1 MPRKTGNTNKN
12 FKYIV
17 KFRTNEFGKDEE
29 KYTTYN
35 HIRKDLNMKRSSI
48 YFFLSDKDTARR
60 RINRDNGKWSAIE
73 SISKIL
79 V

>member
-1 MPRKTGNTNKN
+1 MTRQTGNTNKN

-17 KFRTNEFGKDEE
+17 KFRTNEFGKEEE
-29 KYTTYN
+29 KYTSYN
-35 HIRKDLNMKRSSI
+35 HIHKDLNMPRSSI
-48 YFFLSDKDTARR
+48 YFFLSDTDTARR

-79 V
+79 

>member
-17 KFRTNEFGKDEE
+17 KFRTNEFGKEEE
-29 KYTTYN
+29 KYTSYN
-35 HIRKDLNMKRSSI
+35 HIRKDLNMPRSSI

-73 SISKIL
+73 SIQKIL